1 MATAVMTNLL
11 TIALEYIAQTYMTPV
26 ESENTRIRQNLAR
39 LHRKTLCYSK
49 SEEMLKLSIIAVLK
63 KVRYAL
69 CPMPYAL
76 CRIVPHLS
84 EKGYRLVLYYLKYQK
99 VPIPA

>member
-11 TIALEYIAQTYMTPV
+11 TIASEYIAQTYMTPV

-49 SEEMLKLSIIAVLK
+49 SEEMLKLSIVAVLK

-69 CPMPYAL
+69 CPMPTDAYAL
-76 CRIVPHLS
+76 CQIVPHLS
-84 EKGYRLVLYYLKYQK
+84 LERL
-99 VPIPA
+99 